1 MNSRAATRVAV
12 LVSGS
17 GTNLQAI
24 IDELAAGKLPLEII
38 AVISDRPDA
47 YGLERARAAGI
58 DALAIDYQAF
68 ATRADYDAELE
79 ATLQKLAPDLVVLAG
94 YMRILADSTVTGL
107 HGRMLNVHPS
117 LLPAYPGLHTY
128 ARALAA
134 GETWHGSTVH
144 FVIPELDAG
153 PPVLQYR
160 VRIKANETEPELRE
174 RVQQGEYLIYP
185 QVIGWFAEHRLALT
199 NNQVILDGKVLSEP
213 LVHDE

>member
-1 MNSRAATRVAV
+1 MNSRASTRVAV

-79 ATLQKLAPDLVVLAG
+79 ATLVAMEGITDAAVIGLPDDDAGELPIAFVVRVGDAPDEAAIKAHFTECLSTYKQVHQIRFVDAVPKSASGKILRRLLRDQVLA
-94 YMRILADSTVTGL
+94 
-107 HGRMLNVHPS
+107 
-117 LLPAYPGLHTY
+117 
-128 ARALAA
+128 
-134 GETWHGSTVH
+134 E
-144 FVIPELDAG
+144 
-153 PPVLQYR
+153 
-160 VRIKANETEPELRE
+160 
-174 RVQQGEYLIYP
+174 
-185 QVIGWFAEHRLALT
+185 
-199 NNQVILDGKVLSEP
+199 
-213 LVHDE
+213 